1 MPCALMHVCVFGAPE
16 ILYYIRSNIS
26 TICVHKYNEIMCNM
40 FLWPRKSFA
49 FMFTADAQNSV
60 CVCVLCW

>member
-49 FMFTADAQNSV
+49 FMFTADA
-60 CVCVLCW
+60 